1 MSDFWHDRSVFLTGH
16 TGFMGG
22 WLAALLTRRG
32 ARVHG
37 YALPPSTE
45 PSFFEA
51 TGLADRIASSTYGD
65 VRDLSALA
73 GAMRKAAPS
82 IVFHLAAQPLV
93 RRAHAEPVETFST
106 NVMGT
111 AHVLQSMRDISGV
124 EAGVIVTTDKVYRNL
139 DREEPYRETDEL
151 GGKEAYSASKAA
163 SEFVVDAWRH
173 SYLGPAGI
181 GVATIRA
188 GNIFG
193 GGDWAADRLVPD
205 AIKGFQAGQPLCLR
219 NPNATR
225 PWQHVFDPLPGY
237 LTLAEKLAS
246 DRQAFAGGWNFG
258 PALSDCRPVGEL
270 AQFLAREWGAGAEVR
285 VEAGDGIFEE
295 RLLALDSGKA
305 TDRLGWA
312 PRWGLEQAVVK
323 AIAWYRA
330 RLEGADMWDFTQGQ
344 IAEHEASGN
353 SPS

>member
-1 MSDFWHDRSVFLTGH
+1 
-16 TGFMGG
+16 MGG

-37 YALPPSTE
+37 YALPAAPG

-51 TGLADRIASSTYGD
+51 AGLSDKIASSTYGD
-65 VRDLSALA
+65 IRDLPALTE
-73 GAMRKAAPS
+73 AMGQASPS
-82 IVFHLAAQPLV
+82 IVFHLAAQALV
-93 RRAHAEPVETFST
+93 RRAHSEPLETFST

-111 AHVLQSMRDISGV
+111 ANVLEAMRDVPGIAAAIV
-124 EAGVIVTTDKVYRNL
+124 VTTDKVYRNL
-139 DREEPYRETDEL
+139 DRDEPYGETDEL
-151 GGKEAYSASKAA
+151 GGKEPYSASKAA

-173 SYLGPAGI
+173 SYLDAAGV

-205 AIKGFQAGQPLCLR
+205 AIKGFEAGKPLCLR
-219 NPNATR
+219 NPHSTR
-225 PWQHVFDPLPGY
+225 PWQHVLDPLPGY
-237 LTLAEKLAS
+237 LTLAELLAG
-246 DRQAFAGGWNFG
+246 DRKAFAGGWNFG
-258 PALSDCRPVGEL
+258 PSAGDCRPVGEL
-270 AQFLAREWGAGAEVR
+270 AQFLAREWGEGAEVR
-285 VEAGDGIFEE
+285 VEGGDGIFEE

-305 TDRLGWA
+305 ATRLGWT
-312 PRWGLEQAVVK
+312 PRWGLEQAVIE

-330 RLEGADMWDFTQGQ
+330 HREGADMWDFTQRQ
-344 IAEHEASGN
+344 ISEHENAGN